1 METTK
6 DTAPITLLSDS
17 LDIGLLN
24 LLLTEYMVIVDTAK
38 DGKIIY
44 ELNNKHHAGS

>member
-6 DTAPITLLSDS
+6 DTVPITLLSDS
-17 LDIGLLN
+17 LDMGLLN
-24 LLLTEYMVIVDTAK
+24 LLLTKYMVIVDDR
-38 DGKIIY
+38 DGKIVY